1 MSSENQPDTGTTN
14 VTGVG
19 ARAAAVKNLKVLK
32 TPEEGGTK
40 KDYEDFLDKIHNHVM
55 VQWSFGTDIGHVI
68 KKQKDPEITEPVDLT
83 DDEEKS
89 KLKVRLWNAKVDHYA
104 SRTMALEENK
114 KALYSLIFDAVSKIM
129 KSRLRG
135 KVGYQAAEDASNV
148 MWLLN
153 ALDEVVVRFEE
164 VKPKILSLDDQ
175 MERIMKLKQGGE
187 TTNEDFLKTV
197 VKEIKVYEKHGGHFL
212 WGPTQEDQ
220 LAEKI
225 AIAKE
230 KYKRL
235 NSKEMD
241 AKTEKETETV
251 ETRKL
256 KERIV
261 AMTVLK
267 RADKKRFGNLQIGL
281 KNKYL
286 LGQDEYPTNIG
297 DLIKVLNH
305 YKPEWNAPGGGG
317 TSTPSNSR
325 PNTPTQGASFLQ
337 TNERTVSFLRGT
349 NNSFYP
355 EIICRL
361 CRFPG
366 HYQTHCPVATDTR
379 GTRLRG
385 RQRGQRAGT
394 GAQDTSNSEETGAA
408 ATENAAAGE
417 EVSFCHGVV
426 LNQQSENAYLNPNW
440 VLLDSESTDH
450 IFCSDRLVTEIESVT
465 NGEFLRLHS
474 TGGHLDTHQKGK
486 FGGFTVWYNPNSL
499 ANILSLGLVTDQ
511 YRVTMDSSLENA
523 LIVHISAEHTIKF
536 FRHSPGLYYFD
547 TSNIDIPKLRNAFN
561 FLNTVDNNKKYF
573 GQRELRKADLAV
585 LLNRR
590 INHVAK
596 GKAIRIMKMSLI
608 RNNPLT
614 LGDVRRSHTIY
625 GPPLPPIQGRTRY
638 QESPRVRESDIIQL
652 PRELFD
658 DLKHV
663 TLGIDFYY
671 VNGVAVFHS
680 ISRRIGYRTVSFPMS
695 RSAISIV
702 DEMKKV
708 FKTYN
713 ARGFRITAVHA
724 DKEFEKVQNDVLPAN
739 MRICGVDDHVPEVE
753 RSIQTQK
760 NEHRSVCQAMPYR
773 CIPRIMIRELVKQGN
788 VFLNAFGGKDTVAD
802 GLTPRN
808 IIDNLPHID
817 YNDLKYEF
825 GEYVQI
831 HVTEK
836 VTNTMKSRTIGA
848 IVLGPRNI
856 QGQYNFMSLETG
868 EQRDGRVVTKLPIT
882 QEVIDRVEELGLNQ
896 GQPFRASK
904 MLQYEWRPGRPIEN
918 DDLALDHEVERP
930 GIIPAPI
937 QQVIPPAGPNPFN
950 INNANAQGANENGDQ
965 QHNVDGGDQGAAQG
979 MNQGAPQDRNQEE
992 DSEDRDDDTDEEN
1005 IDDDD
1010 EASDDNDDDD
1020 SEDDDE
1026 DDPQREEE
1034 RRRRGEHFQTF
1045 EGEEYG
1051 RGKRT
1056 KPSKSYSFFQTKFE
1070 NLSKDETDEF
1080 FRHAWNEYK
1089 TSGKTNMLEK
1099 FTCGFVFAQLTAR
1112 KGIEKY
1118 GREAELKL
1126 LAEFKQLME
1135 YKTFHGR
1142 KADEL
1147 THEQKKKAANMIN
1160 LIEEKINR
1168 GHTKENPVIKGRSV
1182 FNGRVQRG
1190 LYTKEETASPTVSQD
1205 AFFLTSIIDAVEGRD
1220 KAITDI
1226 KGAYLNAKMK
1236 DEVLMK
1242 ITGKEVE
1249 LFCEIDPS
1257 LREFVVKENGRDVL
1271 YVQLDRALYGCVQS
1285 ALLWYE
1291 LYSTTL
1297 INMGFKL
1304 NPYDLCVANAMINDK
1319 QCTIVWYVDDNKV
1332 SHVEK
1337 RVVDSIIKKIESKF
1351 GKMSQTRGNK
1361 HEFLGMDIDYHDGKV
1376 SISMKKH
1383 IEKAI
1388 STFEDE
1394 ITREAATPAMNHLF
1408 KVRDVEKLDE
1418 KRAENFHSVTAQ
1430 LLFIGNRCRLDIKTA
1445 VAFLCTRVSE
1455 PNEDDWK
1462 KLKRVLQ
1469 YLKGTMDLKL
1479 TLGADDIRKMKSW
1492 VDVSYGVHNDCRSHT
1507 GGLMS
1512 WGWGVL
1518 LSKSQKQKLNTKSST
1533 EGEIVGVSDY
1543 LPNIIWARMFLG
1555 EQGFEITENIL
1566 YQDNQSAIKI
1576 EENGKRS
1583 SGQKTKHMDNRYFW
1597 IKDRL
1602 NSERIK
1608 VRYCPTEKMIADFFT
1623 KPLQGNLFR
1632 LFRDIILG
1640 YKHISELDNI
1650 VEKISSE
1657 ERVEKDITRR
1667 TVITENASEKDSST
1681 KSSVA
1686 GMNKTVT
1693 WADIVRK
1700 NNDN

>member
-1 MSSENQPDTGTTN
+1 MSSQVDTGTTN
-14 VTGVG
+14 VAGVG

-40 KDYEDFLDKIHNHVM
+40 KDYEDFLEKIHNHVM
-55 VQWSFGTDIGHVI
+55 VQWNFGPDIGHVI
-68 KKQKDPEITEPVDLT
+68 KKQDDPEIEEPTDLT
-83 DDEEKS
+83 ATEEGS
-89 KLKVRLWNAKVDHYA
+89 KLKVRLWNAKVDYYA
-104 SRTMALEENK
+104 ARTLALEENK
-114 KALYSLIFDAVSKIM
+114 KALYALMFDALSKIM

-135 KVGYQAAEDASNV
+135 KAGYHAAEGKSEV
-148 MWLLN
+148 KWLLN
-153 ALDEVVVRFEE
+153 ALDEIMVRFEE
-164 VKPKILSLDDQ
+164 IKPKILSLDDQ
-175 MERIMKLKQGGE
+175 MERIMKLKQGAE

-197 VKEIKVYEKHGGHFL
+197 AKEIKVYEKHGGHFL
-212 WGPTQEDQ
+212 WGPAQEDQ
-220 LAEKI
+220 LAERI
-225 AIAKE
+225 AIEKE
-230 KYKRL
+230 KYKRI
-235 NSKEMD
+235 NAKEMD
-241 AKTEKETETV
+241 AATENETEAV
-251 ETRKL
+251 EKRKL

-261 AMTVLK
+261 TMAVLK
-267 RADKKRFGNLQIGL
+267 RTDKKRFGNLQIGL

-286 LGQDEYPTNIG
+286 LGQDEYPKTTG
-297 DLIKVLNH
+297 DLLKVLNH
-305 YKPEWNAPGGGG
+305 YKPEWSQAAAAAGTNATTTTSRPSTPTPGTSFLQAGGG
-317 TSTPSNSR
+317 TVN
-325 PNTPTQGASFLQ
+325 
-337 TNERTVSFLRGT
+337 FLRGT

-355 EIICRL
+355 EIVCRL

-379 GTRLRG
+379 GTRLRN
-385 RQRGQRAGT
+385 RQRGNRAGT
-394 GAQDTSNSEETGAA
+394 ETSDASSNANAETD
-408 ATENAAAGE
+408 ATENAATEE
-417 EVSFCHGVV
+417 EVSSTCHGVV
-426 LNQQSENAYLNPNW
+426 FNQQSERPYLNPNW

-450 IFCSDRLVTEIESVT
+450 IFCSDRLVTDIKTVT
-465 NGEFLRLHS
+465 DGEFLRLHS
-474 TGGHLDTHQKGK
+474 TGGHLDTHQKGR
-486 FGGFTVWYNPNSL
+486 FGGFTVWYNPSSL
-499 ANILSLGLVTDQ
+499 ANILSLALVTDQ
-511 YRVTMDSSLENA
+511 YRVTMDSHLENA
-523 LIVHISAEHTIKF
+523 LVVHISAGHTIKF
-536 FRHSPGLYYFD
+536 FRYSPGLYYFD

-573 GQRELRKADLAV
+573 GKRELRKADLAV

-614 LGDVRRSHTIY
+614 VGDVRRSHTIY
-625 GPPLPPIQGRTRY
+625 GPPLPPIHGRTRY
-638 QESPRVRESDIIQL
+638 QESPRVRETDIIQL
-652 PRELFD
+652 PKELFD
-658 DLKHV
+658 DLKNV
-663 TLGIDFYY
+663 TLGVDFHY

-680 ISRRIGYRTVSFPMS
+680 ITRRIGYRTVSFPLS
-695 RSAISIV
+695 RSATSII
-702 DEMKKV
+702 DEMRKIFKV
-708 FKTYN
+708 YN
-713 ARGFRITAVHA
+713 ARGFRITEVHA

-739 MRICGVDDHVPEVE
+739 MRICGVDDHVPEIE
-753 RSIQTQK
+753 RSVQTQK
-760 NEHRSVCQAMPYR
+760 NENRSVCQAMPYR

-788 VFLNAFGGKDTVAD
+788 VFLNAFGTRDNVAD

-831 HVTEK
+831 HITEK

-868 EQRDGRVVTKLPIT
+868 EQRDGRVVARLPIT
-882 QEVIDRVEELGLNQ
+882 QEVINRVEELGLNQ

-904 MLQYEWRPGRPIEN
+904 MLKYEWRPGRPITDE
-918 DDLALDHEVERP
+918 DAILDHEDERP
-930 GIIPAPI
+930 EILPAPI

-950 INNANAQGANENGDQ
+950 LHNAANQGANENDENGDQ
-965 QHNVDGGDQGAAQG
+965 QRNAQEEDQGAAQG
-979 MNQGAPQDRNQEE
+979 ENQGAAQGATQNEAQGADQDEDGSDEEQSDEEE
-992 DSEDRDDDTDEEN
+992 DS
-1005 IDDDD
+1005 DDD
-1010 EASDDNDDDD
+1010 EEVN
-1020 SEDDDE
+1020 
-1026 DDPQREEE
+1026 QRREEE
-1034 RRRRGEHFQTF
+1034 QRRRGEHFQTF

-1051 RGKRT
+1051 RGKRERRT
-1056 KPSKSYSFFQTKFE
+1056 RSFSFFQTKFE
-1070 NLSKDETDEF
+1070 NLKEEEKDEF
-1080 FRHAWNEYK
+1080 FHHAWNEYRA
-1089 TSGKTNMLEK
+1089 TWKTNMLERYA
-1099 FTCGFVFAQLTAR
+1099 CGSVFAQLSAK
-1112 KGIEKY
+1112 KGIERY

-1142 KADEL
+1142 NAKEL
-1147 THEQKKKAANMIN
+1147 TYEQKRKAANMIN
-1160 LIEEKINR
+1160 LIEEKVNR
-1168 GHTKENPVIKGRSV
+1168 GHTRENPVIKGRSV

-1205 AFFLTSIIDAVEGRD
+1205 AFFLTSIIDAIEGRD

-1242 ITGKEVE
+1242 ITGKEVD

-1257 LREFVVKENGRDVL
+1257 LREFVVSENGKDVL

-1297 INMGFKL
+1297 MEMGFKL
-1304 NPYDLCVANAMINDK
+1304 NPYDLCVANAPINGK
-1319 QCTIVWYVDDNKV
+1319 QCTICWYVDDNKV
-1332 SHVEK
+1332 SHVDK
-1337 RVVDSIIKKIESKF
+1337 KVVDSVIKKIESKF
-1351 GKMSQTRGNK
+1351 GKMSQTRGDK
-1361 HEFLGMDIDYHDGKV
+1361 HEFLGMDIVYHDKKV
-1376 SISMKKH
+1376 TVSMKKH

-1388 STFEDE
+1388 DSFEED
-1394 ITREAATPAMNHLF
+1394 ITREAATPATNYLF
-1408 KVRDVEKLDE
+1408 KVRDVPKIDE

-1430 LLFIGNRCRLDIKTA
+1430 LLFVGNRCRLDIKTA

-1455 PNEDDWK
+1455 PDEDDWK

-1469 YLKGTMDLKL
+1469 YLKGTLDLKL
-1479 TLGADDIRKMKSW
+1479 TLGADDIKKMKSW
-1492 VDVSYGVHNDCRSHT
+1492 VDVSYGIHADCRSHT

-1543 LPNIIWARMFLG
+1543 LPNVIWARMFLK
-1555 EQGFEITENIL
+1555 EQGFIVDENIL

-1602 NSERIK
+1602 NSENIK
-1608 VRYCPTEKMIADFFT
+1608 IRYCPTEKMIADFFT

-1640 YKHISELDNI
+1640 YKHISELDGI
-1650 VEKISSE
+1650 VEKLSDE
-1657 ERVEKDITRR
+1657 ERVRKDIPQQA
-1667 TVITENASEKDSST
+1667 VITDIASENNASPKKIVT
-1681 KSSVA
+1681 
-1686 GMNKTVT
+1686 GMKKTVT
-1693 WADIVRK
+1693 WADVVRK